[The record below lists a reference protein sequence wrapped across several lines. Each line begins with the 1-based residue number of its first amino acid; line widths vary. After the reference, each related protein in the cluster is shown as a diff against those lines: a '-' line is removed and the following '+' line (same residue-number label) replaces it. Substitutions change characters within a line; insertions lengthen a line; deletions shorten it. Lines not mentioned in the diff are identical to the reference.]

1 MRRGVFILLAIAA
14 NLIVLSVALAAAPEQ
29 GLSQPPGPIFYRGE
43 IFVMD
48 EPGEADLTLVAC
60 IDGCESEAGW
70 QSAPAIIPEP
80 GRYVSLSVGPP
91 EHSFVGKQITFH
103 LITEF
108 GITQADETAIY
119 NPART
124 PDDITQ
130 TLNLHFGEAPPK
142 EATPTPKPTPTI
154 TPIPTSTPV
163 LPIPGDS
170 SVPRLS
176 RIALIVGIIAVV
188 VGALVLF
195 AARRRRAF

>member
-1 MRRGVFILLAIAA
+1 MRRGIFILLAIVI

-29 GLSQPPGPIFYRGE
+29 GLSQPPGPVFYRGE

-48 EPGEADLTLVAC
+48 EPGETDLTLVAC
-60 IDGCESEAGW
+60 IDGCESETGW

-80 GRYVSLSVGPP
+80 GRYISLSIGPP
-91 EHSFVGKQITFH
+91 EHSFVGKQVTFH

-108 GITQADETAIY
+108 GITQADETVIY
-119 NPART
+119 NSART
-124 PDDITQ
+124 PDELTQ
-130 TLNLHFGEAPPK
+130 SLDLHFGEAPPK
-142 EATPTPKPTPTI
+142 EATPTPTLTPTI

-176 RIALIVGIIAVV
+176 RIVLIVGIIAVA
-188 VGALVLF
+188 VGAAVLF
-195 AARRRRAF
+195 LVRRRRAF